1 MRSCCVF
8 FSCQAA
14 RSMSQSYL
22 WSGVILGGVVISAI
36 GSASTLFV
44 EKKNPSVK
52 SVVRDFLIGAAL
64 VGCIIQLLPESSS
77 SLFSALFSIL
87 PSGAALSS
95 LVGGGSSTEDGVQG
109 SSGEEQEVKV
119 GVPKF

>member
-1 MRSCCVF
+1 M
-8 FSCQAA
+8 
-14 RSMSQSYL
+14 
-22 WSGVILGGVVISAI
+22 ISAI
-36 GSASTLFV
+36 GSASTIFV

-52 SVVRDFLIGAAL
+52 SIIRDFLIGAAL

-77 SLFSALFSIL
+77 SLFSMLFSII

-95 LVGGGSSTEDGVQG
+95 LVGGSSSEEGKSS
-109 SSGEEQEVKV
+109 SSGEDQEVKV